1 MLLRQIDDGADVN
14 VFAPASIALID
25 QSREQQPFAS
35 NTLVAIVPIDS
46 DIATIDELL
55 SDGLTLARCS
65 AGVPCGNATD
75 EWLLSSAQELP
86 RASQESNVR
95 SVLTKVRLGEA
106 DGGFVYRSDAM
117 AADAEVR
124 VIDLGSEAPEVTL
137 GVGVYSSGDNA
148 VDIASDQFR
157 RFVLSEEAA
166 DVFADLG
173 FDRP

>member
-35 NTLVAIVPIDS
+35 NTLVAIVPINS
-46 DIATIDELL
+46 DISGLDDLL

-75 EWLLSSAQELP
+75 EWLLGSGQELS

-117 AADAEVR
+117 AAEADVR
-124 VIDLGSEAPEVTL
+124 VIDLGPDAPLVTL
-137 GVGVYSSGDNA
+137 GVTVYGSGDNV
-148 VDIASDQFR
+148 VDDASDQFR
-157 RFVLSEEAA
+157 RFVLSDEAA
-166 DVFADLG
+166 DLFAGLG